1 MAGIDQQIQT
11 KVDAYRN
18 NPGALQQR
26 YQQNQELLDLLA
38 LQKLK
43 SEKDAAA
50 RDIQMQMAQDPQT
63 IKQQREREL
72 VDRTKQ
78 DMVQQTAGI
87 MQQRQAQQQKNM
99 QQVAK
104 QGAASPQAVQGIQ
117 QGLGSL
123 ARQVKPQIAQ
133 MAAGGI
139 VGYAEGGI
147 TQADITAYRT
157 KLRGSNPRAAAAIT
171 DERIREILSPP
182 AYGSGSTKA
191 DITAYRTKL
200 RDAYLSA
207 AFKTDDGIREIL
219 RPAYGSGSIPTDPK
233 SVTPLDVSVGA
244 AGTQITTADPIA
256 TLAQQ
261 EAKQADS
268 TGVLTSGTTTGI
280 VSPEV
285 GPAGTQI
292 IEEAP
297 ANEKVEQG
305 LPTITSPEFDLS
317 GLGTRG
323 KSIIDASGLGGIPS
337 AANAETT
344 ARGSADTYLGR
355 KEKATKYGQLTDR
368 LAAYD
373 KRMSDPRKSRE
384 EQISAFLRNT
394 AGGGSFGQTMAAG
407 SQGMAN
413 ERTRQEAGE
422 EKRLKEII
430 GLETAAITVDTDL
443 GRAGLTAGTAAM
455 DRADANRRQAGSI
468 MAEMTAS
475 EIQLA
480 MTEAEMRLS
489 ADQSNVRNRL
499 DQLQIESTEAI
510 AREESVAQGKLRT
523 AIQTEAS
530 TDRLMDIYQTH
541 VDKMSGFVQGVIE
554 NDDQLTALQ
563 NKAEKTG
570 EQKDIDAYN
579 ARLNN
584 VIIQANTMMNA
595 GRNGGML
602 GFEETLRA
610 RLESM
615 GVSLSGP
622 MDPATKAL
630 VEQYQNR

>member
-72 VDRTKQ
+72 LDRTKQ
-78 DMVQQTAGI
+78 DMAQQTAGI

-147 TQADITAYRT
+147 TQADIDAYRRSGGQSRRSRT
-157 KLRGSNPRAAAAIT
+157 QLT
-171 DERIREILSPP
+171 DEQIRTILER
-182 AYGSGSTKA
+182 
-191 DITAYRTKL
+191 TAGFDTSSMMQTRRGL
-200 RDAYLSA
+200 RRDPSA
-207 AFKTDDGIREIL
+207 Q
-219 RPAYGSGSIPTDPK
+219 P
-233 SVTPLDVSVGA
+233 
-244 AGTQITTADPIA
+244 ITTAAPIA

-261 EAKQADS
+261 EAEQAAN
-268 TGVLTSGTTTGI
+268 TGVPTSGI
-280 VSPEV
+280 INEIIPPEV
-285 GPAGTQI
+285 GAAGTTNKIVPPEVGTAGTQI
-292 IEEAP
+292 IEDAP

-305 LPTITSPEFDLS
+305 LPTITAPEFDLS

-323 KSIIDASGLGGIPS
+323 KSIIDASGLGSIPS

-344 ARGSADTYLGR
+344 ARESADTYLGR
-355 KEKATKYGQLTDR
+355 EEKATKYGQLTDR

-373 KRMSDPRKSRE
+373 KRMSDPRKSRD
-384 EQISAFLRNT
+384 EQISAFLRST

-413 ERTRQEAGE
+413 ERIRQEAGE

-443 GRAGLTAGTAAM
+443 GKAGLTAGTAAA
-455 DRADANRRQAGSI
+455 DRADANRRQVAAT
-468 MAEMTAS
+468 MAQMTAS
-475 EIQLA
+475 DIQLA
-480 MTEAEMRLS
+480 IEQAKMEMSAE
-489 ADQSNVRNRL
+489 QSNLRADL
-499 DQLQIESTEAI
+499 DRMQLKSTED
-510 AREESVAQGKLRT
+510 LRM
-523 AIQTEAS
+523 AIQNQAS
-530 TDRLMDIYQTH
+530 TDRLMGIYQTH
-541 VDKMSGFVQGVIE
+541 VDQMSGFVQKVIE

-570 EQKDIDAYN
+570 EPKDVDAYN
-579 ARLNN
+579 ARLKN

-610 RLESM
+610 RLEGM
-615 GVSLSGP
+615 GVTLSGP
-622 MDPATKAL
+622 TDPATQAL
-630 VEQYQNR
+630 VDQYTK

>member
-78 DMVQQTAGI
+78 DMAQQTAGI

-147 TQADITAYRT
+147 TQADIDAYRRSGGQSRRSRT
-157 KLRGSNPRAAAAIT
+157 QLT
-171 DERIREILSPP
+171 DEQIRTILER
-182 AYGSGSTKA
+182 
-191 DITAYRTKL
+191 TAGPDTSSMMQTRRGL
-200 RDAYLSA
+200 RRDPSA
-207 AFKTDDGIREIL
+207 Q
-219 RPAYGSGSIPTDPK
+219 P
-233 SVTPLDVSVGA
+233 
-244 AGTQITTADPIA
+244 ITTAAPIA

-261 EAKQADS
+261 EVEQANS
-268 TGVLTSGTTTGI
+268 TGVPTSGTTNEI
-280 VSPEV
+280 VPPEV
-285 GPAGTQI
+285 GTAGTQI

-297 ANEKVEQG
+297 TNEKVEQG
-305 LPTITSPEFDLS
+305 LPTITAPEFDLS

-323 KSIIDASGLGGIPS
+323 KSIIDASGLGSIPS

-344 ARGSADTYLGR
+344 ARESADTYLGR
-355 KEKATKYGQLTDR
+355 KEKAAKYGQLTDR

-373 KRMSDPRKSRE
+373 ERMSDPRKSRE

-443 GRAGLTAGTAAM
+443 GKAGLGAGTAAAV
-455 DRADANRRQAGSI
+455 RADANRRQVGDI
-468 MAEMTAS
+468 MAQTIAS
-475 EIQLA
+475 DIQLA
-480 MTEAEMRLS
+480 IAEAEAEIS
-489 ADQSNVRNRL
+489 ANQSNLRAYL
-499 DQLQIESTEAI
+499 DKMQIESQEN
-510 AREESVAQGKLRT
+510 LRR
-523 AIQTEAS
+523 AIQNEAG
-530 TDRLMDIYQTH
+530 TDRLMGIYQTH
-541 VDKMSGFVQGVIE
+541 VNQMSEFVQKVIE

-595 GRNGGML
+595 GHNGGML

-610 RLESM
+610 RLEGM
-615 GVSLSGP
+615 GVTLSGP
-622 MDPATKAL
+622 TRGSGMGNQDIDIKDAATKAA
-630 VEQYQNR
+630 VEKYQ

>member
-78 DMVQQTAGI
+78 DMAQQTAGI

-139 VGYAEGGI
+139 VGYAAGGI
-147 TQADITAYRT
+147 TQADIDAYRRSGGQSRRSRT
-157 KLRGSNPRAAAAIT
+157 QLT
-171 DERIREILSPP
+171 DEQIRTILER
-182 AYGSGSTKA
+182 
-191 DITAYRTKL
+191 TAGPDTSSMMQTRRGL
-200 RDAYLSA
+200 RRDPSA
-207 AFKTDDGIREIL
+207 Q
-219 RPAYGSGSIPTDPK
+219 P
-233 SVTPLDVSVGA
+233 
-244 AGTQITTADPIA
+244 ITTAAPIA

-261 EAKQADS
+261 KAEQEDS
-268 TGVLTSGTTTGI
+268 TGVLTSGTTTEI
-280 VSPEV
+280 VSPKV
-285 GPAGTQI
+285 GAAGTQI
-292 IEEAP
+292 TKADTERNIEEAP

-305 LPTITSPEFDLS
+305 LPTITAPEFDLS

-323 KSIIDASGLGGIPS
+323 KSIIDASGLGSIPS

-344 ARGSADTYLGR
+344 ARESADTYLGR
-355 KEKATKYGQLTDR
+355 EEKATKYGQLTDR

-430 GLETAAITVDTDL
+430 GLETAAITVDTEL
-443 GRAGLTAGTAAM
+443 GKAGLTAGTAAA
-455 DRADANRRQAGSI
+455 DRADANRRQVAAT
-468 MAEMTAS
+468 MAQMTAS
-475 EIQLA
+475 DIQLA
-480 MTEAEMRLS
+480 IAEAEKKLS
-489 ADQSNVRNRL
+489 AEQSNVRNRL
-499 DQLQIESTEAI
+499 DQTQNNARNLLDQMQIESTEN
-510 AREESVAQGKLRT
+510 LRM
-523 AIQTEAS
+523 AIQNEAS

-554 NDDQLTALQ
+554 NDDRLTALQ

-579 ARLNN
+579 ARLKN

-610 RLESM
+610 RLEGM
-615 GVSLSGP
+615 GVALSGP
-622 MDPATKAL
+622 TTRGSGMGSQGIELDPVTDAL
-630 VEQYQNR
+630 VDQYQNR

>member
-72 VDRTKQ
+72 LDRTKQ
-78 DMVQQTAGI
+78 DMAQQTAGI

-147 TQADITAYRT
+147 TQADIDAYRRSGGQSRRSRT
-157 KLRGSNPRAAAAIT
+157 QLT
-171 DERIREILSPP
+171 DEQIRTILER
-182 AYGSGSTKA
+182 
-191 DITAYRTKL
+191 TAGPDTSSMMQTRRGL
-200 RDAYLSA
+200 RRDPSA
-207 AFKTDDGIREIL
+207 Q
-219 RPAYGSGSIPTDPK
+219 P
-233 SVTPLDVSVGA
+233 
-244 AGTQITTADPIA
+244 ITTAAPIA

-261 EAKQADS
+261 EAEQADN
-268 TGVLTSGTTTGI
+268 TGVLTSGTTTEI
-280 VSPEV
+280 VSPKV
-285 GPAGTQI
+285 GAAGTQI
-292 IEEAP
+292 TKADTERNIEEAP

-305 LPTITSPEFDLS
+305 LPTITAPEFDLS

-323 KSIIDASGLGGIPS
+323 KSIIDASGLGSIPS

-344 ARGSADTYLGR
+344 ARESADAYLGR

-373 KRMSDPRKSRE
+373 ERMSDPRKSRE

-407 SQGMAN
+407 SRGMAT
-413 ERTRQEAGE
+413 ERASQEARE

-430 GLETAAITVDTDL
+430 GLEIAAITVDTDL
-443 GRAGLTAGTAAM
+443 GKAGLEAGTAAAG
-455 DRADANRRQAGSI
+455 RADANRRQVAAT
-468 MAEMTAS
+468 MAQMNAS
-475 EIQLA
+475 DIELA
-480 MTEAEMRLS
+480 MKEAEMEMS
-489 ADQSNVRNRL
+489 ADQSNLRADL
-499 DQLQIESTEAI
+499 DRRQLESTEN
-510 AREESVAQGKLRT
+510 LRK

-530 TDRLMDIYQTH
+530 TDRLMDIYQKH
-541 VDKMSGFVQGVIE
+541 VDQMSGFVQKVIE

-610 RLESM
+610 RLEGM
-615 GVSLSGP
+615 GVALSGP
-622 MDPATKAL
+622 TTRGSGMGSQGIKLDPDTDAL
-630 VEQYQNR
+630 VDQYQNR

>member
-78 DMVQQTAGI
+78 DMAQQTAGI

-147 TQADITAYRT
+147 TQADIDAYRRSGGQSRRSRT
-157 KLRGSNPRAAAAIT
+157 QLT
-171 DERIREILSPP
+171 DEQIRTILER
-182 AYGSGSTKA
+182 
-191 DITAYRTKL
+191 TAGPDTSSMMQTRRGL
-200 RDAYLSA
+200 RRDPSA
-207 AFKTDDGIREIL
+207 Q
-219 RPAYGSGSIPTDPK
+219 P
-233 SVTPLDVSVGA
+233 
-244 AGTQITTADPIA
+244 ITTAAPIA

-261 EAKQADS
+261 EAEQADS
-268 TGVLTSGTTTGI
+268 TGVLTSGTTNEI
-280 VSPEV
+280 VPPEV
-285 GPAGTQI
+285 GTAGTQI

-297 ANEKVEQG
+297 TNEKVEQG
-305 LPTITSPEFDLS
+305 LPTITAPEFDLS

-323 KSIIDASGLGGIPS
+323 KSIIDASGLGSIPS

-344 ARGSADTYLGR
+344 ARESADAYLGR

-443 GRAGLTAGTAAM
+443 GKAGLTAGTAAAG
-455 DRADANRRQAGSI
+455 RADANRRQVGDI
-468 MAEMTAS
+468 MAQTIAS
-475 EIQLA
+475 DIQLA
-480 MTEAEMRLS
+480 IAEAEAETS
-489 ADQSNVRNRL
+489 ANQSNLRAYL
-499 DQLQIESTEAI
+499 DQMQIESQEN
-510 AREESVAQGKLRT
+510 LRR

-530 TDRLMDIYQTH
+530 TDRLMGIYQTH
-541 VDKMSGFVQGVIE
+541 VDQMSGFVQKVIE

-570 EQKDIDAYN
+570 EPKDVDAYN

-584 VIIQANTMMNA
+584 VLIQANTMMNA

-610 RLESM
+610 RLEGM
-615 GVSLSGP
+615 GVTLSGP
-622 MDPATKAL
+622 TTRGSGMGDQDIDIKDAATKAV
-630 VEQYQNR
+630 VEKYQ

>member
-78 DMVQQTAGI
+78 DMAQQTAGI

-147 TQADITAYRT
+147 TQADIDAYRRSGGQSRRSRT
-157 KLRGSNPRAAAAIT
+157 QLT
-171 DERIREILSPP
+171 DEQIRTILER
-182 AYGSGSTKA
+182 
-191 DITAYRTKL
+191 TAGPDTSSMMQTRRGL
-200 RDAYLSA
+200 RRDPSA
-207 AFKTDDGIREIL
+207 Q
-219 RPAYGSGSIPTDPK
+219 P
-233 SVTPLDVSVGA
+233 
-244 AGTQITTADPIA
+244 ITTAAPIA

-261 EAKQADS
+261 EVEQANS
-268 TGVLTSGTTTGI
+268 TGVPTSGTTNEI
-280 VSPEV
+280 VPPEV
-285 GPAGTQI
+285 GTAGTQI

-297 ANEKVEQG
+297 TNEKVEQG
-305 LPTITSPEFDLS
+305 LPTITAPEFDLS

-323 KSIIDASGLGGIPS
+323 KSIIDASGLGSIPS

-344 ARGSADTYLGR
+344 ARESADTYLGR
-355 KEKATKYGQLTDR
+355 KEKAAKYGQLTDR

-407 SQGMAN
+407 SRGMAT
-413 ERTRQEAGE
+413 ERASQEAGE
-422 EKRLKEII
+422 EKRLKDII

-443 GRAGLTAGTAAM
+443 GKAGLGAGTAAAV
-455 DRADANRRQAGSI
+455 RADANRRQVGDI
-468 MAEMTAS
+468 MAQTIAS
-475 EIQLA
+475 DIQLA
-480 MTEAEMRLS
+480 IAEAEAEIS
-489 ADQSNVRNRL
+489 ANQSNLRAYL
-499 DQLQIESTEAI
+499 DRMQIESQEN
-510 AREESVAQGKLRT
+510 LRM
-523 AIQTEAS
+523 AIQNEAG
-530 TDRLMDIYQTH
+530 TDRLMGIYQTH
-541 VDKMSGFVQGVIE
+541 VDNMAGFVQKVIE

-570 EQKDIDAYN
+570 EPKDVDAYN

-595 GRNGGML
+595 GHNGGML

-610 RLESM
+610 RLEGM
-615 GVSLSGP
+615 GVTLSGP
-622 MDPATKAL
+622 TRGSGMGNQDIDIKDAATKAA
-630 VEQYQNR
+630 VEKYQ

>member
-78 DMVQQTAGI
+78 DMAQQTAGI

-139 VGYAEGGI
+139 VGYAEGKLV
-147 TQADITAYRT
+147 TAEDITAYRT
-157 KLRGSNPRAAAAIT
+157 KLRGSNPRAAAIMS
-171 DERIREILSPP
+171 DDRIREILS
-182 AYGSGSTKA
+182 
-191 DITAYRTKL
+191 
-200 RDAYLSA
+200 
-207 AFKTDDGIREIL
+207 
-219 RPAYGSGSIPTDPK
+219 RPATESDIPEGFRQTRRGLRRDP
-233 SVTPLDVSVGA
+233 SAQPV
-244 AGTQITTADPIA
+244 TTADPIT

-261 EAKQADS
+261 EAEQADS
-268 TGVLTSGTTTGI
+268 TGVLTSDTTTEI

-285 GPAGTQI
+285 GAAGTQI
-292 IEEAP
+292 TEAATELNIEAAP

-344 ARGSADTYLGR
+344 ARESADTYLGR
-355 KEKATKYGQLTDR
+355 EEKATKYGQLTDR

-422 EKRLKEII
+422 E
-430 GLETAAITVDTDL
+430 
-443 GRAGLTAGTAAM
+443 

-468 MAEMTAS
+468 MAQMTAS
-475 EIQLA
+475 DIQLA
-480 MTEAEMRLS
+480 MKEAEMKLS
-489 ADQSNVRNRL
+489 AEQSNLKAGL
-499 DQLQIESTEAI
+499 DQIQIQSTED
-510 AREESVAQGKLRT
+510 LRM
-523 AIQTEAS
+523 AIQNQAS
-530 TDRLMDIYQTH
+530 TDRLMGIYQTH

-570 EQKDIDAYN
+570 EQKDVDAYN

-602 GFEETLRA
+602 GFEETLRTQ
-610 RLESM
+610 LEGM
-615 GVSLSGP
+615 GVALSGP
-622 MDPATKAL
+622 TTRGSGMGDQGIGLDSDTQAL
-630 VEQYQNR
+630 VDQYTK

>member
-78 DMVQQTAGI
+78 DMAQQTAGI

-147 TQADITAYRT
+147 TQADIDAYRRSGGQSRRSRT
-157 KLRGSNPRAAAAIT
+157 QLT
-171 DERIREILSPP
+171 DEQIRTILER
-182 AYGSGSTKA
+182 
-191 DITAYRTKL
+191 TAGPDTSSMMQTRRGL
-200 RDAYLSA
+200 RRDPSA
-207 AFKTDDGIREIL
+207 Q
-219 RPAYGSGSIPTDPK
+219 P
-233 SVTPLDVSVGA
+233 
-244 AGTQITTADPIA
+244 ITTADPIA

-261 EAKQADS
+261 EAEQADS
-268 TGVLTSGTTTGI
+268 TGVLTSGTTTEI
-280 VSPEV
+280 VPPEV
-285 GPAGTQI
+285 GTAGTQI

-305 LPTITSPEFDLS
+305 LPTITAPEFDLS

-323 KSIIDASGLGGIPS
+323 KSIIDASGLGSIPS

-344 ARGSADTYLGR
+344 ARESADAYLGR

-443 GRAGLTAGTAAM
+443 GKAGLTAGTAAAG
-455 DRADANRRQAGSI
+455 RADANRRQVGAI
-468 MAEMTAS
+468 MAQMTAS
-475 EIQLA
+475 DIQLA
-480 MTEAEMRLS
+480 MSRS
-489 ADQSNVRNRL
+489 RN
-499 DQLQIESTEAI
+499 
-510 AREESVAQGKLRT
+510 
-523 AIQTEAS
+523 
-530 TDRLMDIYQTH
+530 
-541 VDKMSGFVQGVIE
+541 
-554 NDDQLTALQ
+554 
-563 NKAEKTG
+563 
-570 EQKDIDAYN
+570 
-579 ARLNN
+579 
-584 VIIQANTMMNA
+584 
-595 GRNGGML
+595 
-602 GFEETLRA
+602 ETVCRA
-610 RLESM
+610 
-615 GVSLSGP
+615 
-622 MDPATKAL
+622 K
-630 VEQYQNR
+630 

>member
-72 VDRTKQ
+72 LDRTKQ
-78 DMVQQTAGI
+78 DMAQQTAGI

-147 TQADITAYRT
+147 TQADIDAYRRSGGQSRRSRT
-157 KLRGSNPRAAAAIT
+157 QLT
-171 DERIREILSPP
+171 DEQIRTILER
-182 AYGSGSTKA
+182 
-191 DITAYRTKL
+191 TAGPDTSSMMQTRRGL
-200 RDAYLSA
+200 RRDPSA
-207 AFKTDDGIREIL
+207 Q
-219 RPAYGSGSIPTDPK
+219 P
-233 SVTPLDVSVGA
+233 
-244 AGTQITTADPIA
+244 ITTADPIA

-261 EAKQADS
+261 EAEQADS
-268 TGVLTSGTTTGI
+268 TGVPTGKRIVGKTANGKYHLTNYGSGSIPTDPESDTTTGI

-292 IEEAP
+292 TEAATELNIEAAP
-297 ANEKVEQG
+297 ANKKVEQG
-305 LPTITSPEFDLS
+305 LPTITAPEFDLS

-323 KSIIDASGLGGIPS
+323 KSIIDASGLGSIPS

-344 ARGSADTYLGR
+344 ARESADTYLGR
-355 KEKATKYGQLTDR
+355 KEKANEYGQLIDR

-407 SQGMAN
+407 SRGMAT
-413 ERTRQEAGE
+413 ERASQEARE

-443 GRAGLTAGTAAM
+443 GKAGLGAGTAAA

-468 MAEMTAS
+468 MAQMTAS

-480 MTEAEMRLS
+480 MKEAEMKLS
-489 ADQSNVRNRL
+489 AEQSNLKASL
-499 DQLQIESTEAI
+499 DQMQIQSTED
-510 AREESVAQGKLRT
+510 LRM
-523 AIQTEAS
+523 AIQNQAS
-530 TDRLMDIYQTH
+530 IDRLMGIYQTH

-584 VIIQANTMMNA
+584 VVIQANTMMNA

-610 RLESM
+610 RLEGM
-615 GVSLSGP
+615 GETLSGP
-622 MDPATKAL
+622 TTRGSGMGDQGIGLDPATQAL
-630 VEQYQNR
+630 VDQYTK

>member
-78 DMVQQTAGI
+78 DMAQQTAGI

-147 TQADITAYRT
+147 TQADIDAYRRSGGQSRRSRT
-157 KLRGSNPRAAAAIT
+157 QLT
-171 DERIREILSPP
+171 DEQIRTILER
-182 AYGSGSTKA
+182 
-191 DITAYRTKL
+191 TAGPDTSSMMQTRRGL
-200 RDAYLSA
+200 RRDPSA
-207 AFKTDDGIREIL
+207 Q
-219 RPAYGSGSIPTDPK
+219 P
-233 SVTPLDVSVGA
+233 
-244 AGTQITTADPIA
+244 ITTADPIA

-261 EAKQADS
+261 EAEQADS
-268 TGVLTSGTTTGI
+268 TGVLTSGTTNEI
-280 VSPEV
+280 VPPEV
-285 GPAGTQI
+285 GTAGTQI

-297 ANEKVEQG
+297 TNEKVEQG
-305 LPTITSPEFDLS
+305 LPTITAPEFDLS

-323 KSIIDASGLGGIPS
+323 KSIIDASGLGSIPS

-344 ARGSADTYLGR
+344 ARESADAYLGR

-373 KRMSDPRKSRE
+373 ERMSDPRKSRE

-443 GRAGLTAGTAAM
+443 GKAGLTAGTAAAG
-455 DRADANRRQAGSI
+455 RADANRRQVGDI
-468 MAEMTAS
+468 MAQTIAS
-475 EIQLA
+475 DIQLA
-480 MTEAEMRLS
+480 IAEAEKKLS
-489 ADQSNVRNRL
+489 AEQSNLRADL
-499 DQLQIESTEAI
+499 DRMQIESQEN
-510 AREESVAQGKLRT
+510 LRR
-523 AIQTEAS
+523 AIQTEAGI
-530 TDRLMDIYQTH
+530 DRLMGIYQTH
-541 VDKMSGFVQGVIE
+541 VDQMSGFVQKVIE

-570 EQKDIDAYN
+570 EPKDVDAYN

-584 VIIQANTMMNA
+584 VLIQANTMMNA

-610 RLESM
+610 RLEGM
-615 GVSLSGP
+615 GVALSGP
-622 MDPATKAL
+622 TTRGSGMGDQDIDIKDAATKAV
-630 VEQYQNR
+630 VEKYQ

>member
-78 DMVQQTAGI
+78 DMAQQTAGI

-147 TQADITAYRT
+147 TQADIDAYRRSGGQSRRSRT
-157 KLRGSNPRAAAAIT
+157 QLT
-171 DERIREILSPP
+171 DEQIRTILER
-182 AYGSGSTKA
+182 
-191 DITAYRTKL
+191 TAGPDTSSMMQTRRGL
-200 RDAYLSA
+200 RRDPSA
-207 AFKTDDGIREIL
+207 Q
-219 RPAYGSGSIPTDPK
+219 P
-233 SVTPLDVSVGA
+233 
-244 AGTQITTADPIA
+244 ITTADPIA
-256 TLAQQ
+256 TLAEQ
-261 EAKQADS
+261 EVEQANS
-268 TGVLTSGTTTGI
+268 TGVPTSGTTNEI
-280 VSPEV
+280 VPPEV
-285 GPAGTQI
+285 GTAGTQI

-297 ANEKVEQG
+297 TNEKVEQG
-305 LPTITSPEFDLS
+305 LPTITAPEFDLS

-323 KSIIDASGLGGIPS
+323 KSIIDASGLGSIPS

-344 ARGSADTYLGR
+344 ARESADAYLGR

-373 KRMSDPRKSRE
+373 ERMSDPRKSRE

-422 EKRLKEII
+422 EKRLKDII

-443 GRAGLTAGTAAM
+443 GKAGLGAGTAAAV
-455 DRADANRRQAGSI
+455 RADANRRQVGDI
-468 MAEMTAS
+468 MAQTIAS
-475 EIQLA
+475 DIQLA
-480 MTEAEMRLS
+480 IAEAEAEIS
-489 ADQSNVRNRL
+489 ANQSNLRAYL
-499 DQLQIESTEAI
+499 DRMQIESQEN
-510 AREESVAQGKLRT
+510 LRR

-530 TDRLMDIYQTH
+530 TDRLMEIYKTH
-541 VDKMSGFVQGVIE
+541 VDNMSGFVQKVIE

-570 EQKDIDAYN
+570 EPKDVDAYN

-595 GRNGGML
+595 GHNGGML

-610 RLESM
+610 RLEGM
-615 GVSLSGP
+615 GVTLSGP
-622 MDPATKAL
+622 TRGSGMGNQDIDIKDAATKAA
-630 VEQYQNR
+630 VEKYQ

>member
-78 DMVQQTAGI
+78 DMAQQTAGI

-147 TQADITAYRT
+147 TQADIDAYRRSGGQSRRSRT
-157 KLRGSNPRAAAAIT
+157 QLT
-171 DERIREILSPP
+171 DEQIRTILER
-182 AYGSGSTKA
+182 
-191 DITAYRTKL
+191 TAGPDTSSMMQTRRGL
-200 RDAYLSA
+200 RRDPSA
-207 AFKTDDGIREIL
+207 Q
-219 RPAYGSGSIPTDPK
+219 P
-233 SVTPLDVSVGA
+233 
-244 AGTQITTADPIA
+244 ITTAAPIA

-261 EAKQADS
+261 EAEQADS
-268 TGVLTSGTTTGI
+268 TGVLTSGTTTEI

-285 GPAGTQI
+285 GTAGTQI

-305 LPTITSPEFDLS
+305 LPTITAPEFDLS

-323 KSIIDASGLGGIPS
+323 KSIIDASGLGSIPS

-344 ARGSADTYLGR
+344 ARESADAYLGR

-443 GRAGLTAGTAAM
+443 GKAGLSAGTAAAG
-455 DRADANRRQAGSI
+455 RADANRRQVGAI
-468 MAEMTAS
+468 MAQMTAS
-475 EIQLA
+475 DIQLA
-480 MTEAEMRLS
+480 IAEAEKKLS
-489 ADQSNVRNRL
+489 AEQSNLRADL
-499 DQLQIESTEAI
+499 DQMQIESQEN
-510 AREESVAQGKLRT
+510 LRR
-523 AIQTEAS
+523 AIQTEAG
-530 TDRLMDIYQTH
+530 TDRLMGIYQTH
-541 VDKMSGFVQGVIE
+541 VDQMSGFVQGVIE

-570 EQKDIDAYN
+570 EPKDVDAYN

-584 VIIQANTMMNA
+584 VLIQANTMMNA

-610 RLESM
+610 RLEGM
-615 GVSLSGP
+615 GVTLSGP
-622 MDPATKAL
+622 TTRGSGMGD
-630 VEQYQNR
+630 QGH

>member
-78 DMVQQTAGI
+78 DMAQQTAGI

-147 TQADITAYRT
+147 TQADIDAYRRSGGQSRRSRT
-157 KLRGSNPRAAAAIT
+157 QLT
-171 DERIREILSPP
+171 DEQIRTILER
-182 AYGSGSTKA
+182 
-191 DITAYRTKL
+191 TAGPDTSSMMQTRRGL
-200 RDAYLSA
+200 RRDPSA
-207 AFKTDDGIREIL
+207 Q
-219 RPAYGSGSIPTDPK
+219 P
-233 SVTPLDVSVGA
+233 
-244 AGTQITTADPIA
+244 ITTADPIA

-261 EAKQADS
+261 EAEQADS
-268 TGVLTSGTTTGI
+268 TGVPTSGTTNEI
-280 VSPEV
+280 VPPEV
-285 GPAGTQI
+285 GTAGTQI

-297 ANEKVEQG
+297 TNEKVEQG
-305 LPTITSPEFDLS
+305 LPTITAPEFDLS

-323 KSIIDASGLGGIPS
+323 KSIIDASGLGSIPS

-344 ARGSADTYLGR
+344 ARESADAYLGR

-443 GRAGLTAGTAAM
+443 GKAGLTAGTAAAG
-455 DRADANRRQAGSI
+455 RADANRRQVGDI
-468 MAEMTAS
+468 MAQTIAS
-475 EIQLA
+475 DIQLA
-480 MTEAEMRLS
+480 IAEAEKKLS
-489 ADQSNVRNRL
+489 AEQSNLRADL
-499 DQLQIESTEAI
+499 DRMQIESQEN
-510 AREESVAQGKLRT
+510 LRR
-523 AIQTEAS
+523 AIQTEAG
-530 TDRLMDIYQTH
+530 TDRLMGIYQTH
-541 VDKMSGFVQGVIE
+541 VDQMSGFVQKVIE

-570 EQKDIDAYN
+570 EPKDVDAYN

-584 VIIQANTMMNA
+584 VLIQANTMMNA

-610 RLESM
+610 RLEGM
-615 GVSLSGP
+615 GVTLSGP
-622 MDPATKAL
+622 TTRGSGMGDQDIDIKDAATKAV
-630 VEQYQNR
+630 VEKYQ

>member
-78 DMVQQTAGI
+78 DMAQQTAGI

-147 TQADITAYRT
+147 TQADIDAYRRSGGQSRRSRT
-157 KLRGSNPRAAAAIT
+157 QLT
-171 DERIREILSPP
+171 DEQIRTILER
-182 AYGSGSTKA
+182 
-191 DITAYRTKL
+191 TAGPDTSSMMQTRRGL
-200 RDAYLSA
+200 RRDPSA
-207 AFKTDDGIREIL
+207 Q
-219 RPAYGSGSIPTDPK
+219 P
-233 SVTPLDVSVGA
+233 
-244 AGTQITTADPIA
+244 ITTAAPIA

-261 EAKQADS
+261 EAEQADS
-268 TGVLTSGTTTGI
+268 TGVLTSGTTNEI
-280 VSPEV
+280 VPPEV
-285 GPAGTQI
+285 GTAGTQI

-297 ANEKVEQG
+297 TNEKVEQG
-305 LPTITSPEFDLS
+305 LPTITAPEFDLS

-323 KSIIDASGLGGIPS
+323 KSIIDASGLGSIPS

-344 ARGSADTYLGR
+344 ARESADAYLGR

-443 GRAGLTAGTAAM
+443 GKAGLEAGTAAAG
-455 DRADANRRQAGSI
+455 RADANRRQVGDI
-468 MAEMTAS
+468 MAQTIAS
-475 EIQLA
+475 DIQLA
-480 MTEAEMRLS
+480 IAEAEKKLS
-489 ADQSNVRNRL
+489 ADQSNLRAYL
-499 DQLQIESTEAI
+499 DQMQIESQEN
-510 AREESVAQGKLRT
+510 LRM
-523 AIQTEAS
+523 AIQNEAG
-530 TDRLMDIYQTH
+530 TDRLMGIYQTH
-541 VDKMSGFVQGVIE
+541 VDKMSGFVQRVIE

-570 EQKDIDAYN
+570 EPKDVDAYN

-610 RLESM
+610 RLEGM
-615 GVSLSGP
+615 GVALSGP
-622 MDPATKAL
+622 TTRGSGMGDQDIDIKDAATKAV
-630 VEQYQNR
+630 VEKYQ

>member
-78 DMVQQTAGI
+78 DMAQQTAGI

-139 VGYAEGGI
+139 VGYAEGKLV
-147 TQADITAYRT
+147 TAEDITAYRT
-157 KLRGSNPRAAAAIT
+157 KLRGSNPRAAVIMS
-171 DERIREILSPP
+171 DDRIREILSRQT
-182 AYGSGSTKA
+182 G
-191 DITAYRTKL
+191 R
-200 RDAYLSA
+200 RDKDWVDAWMDS
-207 AFKTDDGIREIL
+207 
-219 RPAYGSGSIPTDPK
+219 
-233 SVTPLDVSVGA
+233 
-244 AGTQITTADPIA
+244 DPIA

-261 EAKQADS
+261 EAEQADS
-268 TGVLTSGTTTGI
+268 TGVLTSDTTTEI

-285 GPAGTQI
+285 GAAGTQI
-292 IEEAP
+292 IEAAP
-297 ANEKVEQG
+297 TNEKVEQG

-344 ARGSADTYLGR
+344 ARESADTYLGR
-355 KEKATKYGQLTDR
+355 EEKATKYGQLTDR

-443 GRAGLTAGTAAM
+443 GKAGLSAGTAAA

-468 MAEMTAS
+468 MAQMTAS

-480 MTEAEMRLS
+480 MKEAEMKLS
-489 ADQSNVRNRL
+489 AEQSNLKAGL
-499 DQLQIESTEAI
+499 DRMQIQSTEA
-510 AREESVAQGKLRT
+510 LRM
-523 AIQTEAS
+523 AIQNQAS
-530 TDRLMDIYQTH
+530 TDRLMGIYQTH

-570 EQKDIDAYN
+570 EQKDVDAYN

-584 VIIQANTMMNA
+584 VVIQANTMMNA

-602 GFEETLRA
+602 GFEETLRTQ
-610 RLESM
+610 LEGM
-615 GVSLSGP
+615 GVTLSGP
-622 MDPATKAL
+622 TRGSGMGNQEIELTPATKAI
-630 VEQYQNR
+630 VDQYQNR

>member
-78 DMVQQTAGI
+78 DMAQQTAGI

-147 TQADITAYRT
+147 TQADIDAYRRSGGQSRRSRT
-157 KLRGSNPRAAAAIT
+157 QLT
-171 DERIREILSPP
+171 DEQIRTILER
-182 AYGSGSTKA
+182 
-191 DITAYRTKL
+191 TAGPDTSSMMQTRRGL
-200 RDAYLSA
+200 RRDPSA
-207 AFKTDDGIREIL
+207 Q
-219 RPAYGSGSIPTDPK
+219 P
-233 SVTPLDVSVGA
+233 
-244 AGTQITTADPIA
+244 ITTADPIA
-256 TLAQQ
+256 TLAEQ
-261 EAKQADS
+261 EVEQANS
-268 TGVLTSGTTTGI
+268 TGVPTSGTTNEI
-280 VSPEV
+280 VPPEV
-285 GPAGTQI
+285 GTAGTQI

-297 ANEKVEQG
+297 TNEKVEQG
-305 LPTITSPEFDLS
+305 LPTITAPEFDLS

-323 KSIIDASGLGGIPS
+323 KSIIDASGLGSIPS

-344 ARGSADTYLGR
+344 ARESADAYLGR

-422 EKRLKEII
+422 EKRLKDII

-443 GRAGLTAGTAAM
+443 GKAGLGAGTAAAV
-455 DRADANRRQAGSI
+455 RADANRRQVGDI
-468 MAEMTAS
+468 MAQTIAS
-475 EIQLA
+475 DIQLA
-480 MTEAEMRLS
+480 IAEAEAEIS
-489 ADQSNVRNRL
+489 ANQSNLRAYL
-499 DQLQIESTEAI
+499 DKMQIESQEN
-510 AREESVAQGKLRT
+510 LRR

-530 TDRLMDIYQTH
+530 TDRLMGIYQTH
-541 VDKMSGFVQGVIE
+541 VDNMSGFVQKVIE

-570 EQKDIDAYN
+570 EPKDVDAYN

-584 VIIQANTMMNA
+584 VLIQANTMMNA

-610 RLESM
+610 RLEGM
-615 GVSLSGP
+615 GVSLS
-622 MDPATKAL
+622 DPTTRGSGMGNQDIDIKDAATKAV
-630 VEQYQNR
+630 VEKYQ

>member
-78 DMVQQTAGI
+78 DMAQQTAGI

-147 TQADITAYRT
+147 TQADIDAYRRSGGQSRRSRT
-157 KLRGSNPRAAAAIT
+157 QLT
-171 DERIREILSPP
+171 DEQIRTILER
-182 AYGSGSTKA
+182 
-191 DITAYRTKL
+191 TAGPDTSSMMQTRRGL
-200 RDAYLSA
+200 RRDPSA
-207 AFKTDDGIREIL
+207 Q
-219 RPAYGSGSIPTDPK
+219 P
-233 SVTPLDVSVGA
+233 
-244 AGTQITTADPIA
+244 ITTAAPIA

-261 EAKQADS
+261 EAEQADS
-268 TGVLTSGTTTGI
+268 TGVLTSGTTNEI
-280 VSPEV
+280 VPPKV
-285 GPAGTQI
+285 GTAGTQI

-297 ANEKVEQG
+297 TNEKVEQG
-305 LPTITSPEFDLS
+305 LPTITAPEFDLSVGQGLPTITAPEFDLS

-323 KSIIDASGLGGIPS
+323 KSIIDASGLGSIPS

-344 ARGSADTYLGR
+344 ARESADAYLGR

-373 KRMSDPRKSRE
+373 ERMSDPRKSRE

-407 SQGMAN
+407 SRGMAT
-413 ERTRQEAGE
+413 ERASQEARE

-430 GLETAAITVDTDL
+430 GLEIAAITVDTDL
-443 GRAGLTAGTAAM
+443 GKAGLEAGTAAAG
-455 DRADANRRQAGSI
+455 RADANRRQVGDI
-468 MAEMTAS
+468 MAQMTAS
-475 EIQLA
+475 DIQLA
-480 MTEAEMRLS
+480 IAEAEKKLS

-499 DQLQIESTEAI
+499 DQMQSNARNLLDQMQIESQEN
-510 AREESVAQGKLRT
+510 LRM
-523 AIQTEAS
+523 AIQNEAG
-530 TDRLMDIYQTH
+530 TDRLMGIYQTH
-541 VDKMSGFVQGVIE
+541 VDKMSGFVQRVIE

-570 EQKDIDAYN
+570 EPKDVDAYN

-584 VIIQANTMMNA
+584 VLIQANTMMNA

-602 GFEETLRA
+602 GFEELLRA
-610 RLESM
+610 RLEGM
-615 GVSLSGP
+615 GVTLSGP
-622 MDPATKAL
+622 TTRGSGMGNQDIDIKDAATKAV
-630 VEQYQNR
+630 VEKYQ

>member
-72 VDRTKQ
+72 LDRTKQ
-78 DMVQQTAGI
+78 DMAQQTAGI

-147 TQADITAYRT
+147 TQADIDAYRRSGGQSRRSRT
-157 KLRGSNPRAAAAIT
+157 QLT
-171 DERIREILSPP
+171 DEQIRTILERTAGPDTSSMMQTRRGLRRDPSAQPITTAAPIATLAQQEAEQADSTGVLTGERIV
-182 AYGSGSTKA
+182 GK
-191 DITAYRTKL
+191 TANGKYHLTN
-200 RDAYLSA
+200 
-207 AFKTDDGIREIL
+207 
-219 RPAYGSGSIPTDPK
+219 YGSGSIPTDPE
-233 SVTPLDVSVGA
+233 SDTTTEIVSPEVGA
-244 AGTQITTADPIA
+244 AGTQITKAA
-256 TLAQQ
+256 T
-261 EAKQADS
+261 ERN
-268 TGVLTSGTTTGI
+268 
-280 VSPEV
+280 
-285 GPAGTQI
+285 

-305 LPTITSPEFDLS
+305 LPTITAPEFDLS

-323 KSIIDASGLGGIPS
+323 KSIIDASGLGSIPS

-344 ARGSADTYLGR
+344 ARESADAYLGR

-407 SQGMAN
+407 SRGMAT
-413 ERTRQEAGE
+413 ERASQEARE
-422 EKRLKEII
+422 ENRLKDII
-430 GLETAAITVDTDL
+430 GLEIAAITVDTDL
-443 GRAGLTAGTAAM
+443 GKAGVEAGTAAAG
-455 DRADANRRQAGSI
+455 RADANRRQVAATMAQMNASDI
-468 MAEMTAS
+468 ELAMKKAEM
-475 EIQLA
+475 
-480 MTEAEMRLS
+480 EMS
-489 ADQSNVRNRL
+489 ADQSNLRADL
-499 DQLQIESTEAI
+499 DRRQLESTEN
-510 AREESVAQGKLRT
+510 LRM
-523 AIQTEAS
+523 AIQNQAS
-530 TDRLMDIYQTH
+530 TVNLMDIYQKH
-541 VDKMSGFVQGVIE
+541 VDQMSGFVQKVIE

-570 EQKDIDAYN
+570 DQKDIDAYN

-610 RLESM
+610 RLEGM
-615 GVSLSGP
+615 DVSLSGP
-622 MDPATKAL
+622 TRGSGKLGEKEYPLDPPVDAL
-630 VEQYQNR
+630 VEHYQGR

>member
-78 DMVQQTAGI
+78 DMAQQTAGI

-147 TQADITAYRT
+147 TQADIDAYRRSGGQSRRSRT
-157 KLRGSNPRAAAAIT
+157 QLT
-171 DERIREILSPP
+171 DEQIRTILER
-182 AYGSGSTKA
+182 
-191 DITAYRTKL
+191 TAGPDTSSMMQTRRGL
-200 RDAYLSA
+200 RRDPSA
-207 AFKTDDGIREIL
+207 Q
-219 RPAYGSGSIPTDPK
+219 P
-233 SVTPLDVSVGA
+233 
-244 AGTQITTADPIA
+244 ITTADPIA
-256 TLAQQ
+256 TLAEQ
-261 EAKQADS
+261 EAKQVDS
-268 TGVLTSGTTTGI
+268 TGVLTSGTTNEI
-280 VSPEV
+280 VPPEV
-285 GPAGTQI
+285 GAAGTQI

-297 ANEKVEQG
+297 TNEKVEQG
-305 LPTITSPEFDLS
+305 LPTITAPEFDLS

-323 KSIIDASGLGGIPS
+323 KSIIDASGLGSIPS

-344 ARGSADTYLGR
+344 ARESADAYLGR

-422 EKRLKEII
+422 EKRLKDII

-443 GRAGLTAGTAAM
+443 GKAGLGAGTAAAV
-455 DRADANRRQAGSI
+455 RADANRRQVGDI
-468 MAEMTAS
+468 MAQTIAS
-475 EIQLA
+475 DIQLA
-480 MTEAEMRLS
+480 IAEAEAEIS
-489 ADQSNVRNRL
+489 ANQSNLRAYL
-499 DQLQIESTEAI
+499 DKMQIESQEN
-510 AREESVAQGKLRT
+510 LRR

-530 TDRLMDIYQTH
+530 TDRLMEIYKTH
-541 VDKMSGFVQGVIE
+541 VDNMSGFVQKVIE
-554 NDDQLTALQ
+554 NDDRLTALQ

-610 RLESM
+610 RLEGM
-615 GVSLSGP
+615 GVALSGP
-622 MDPATKAL
+622 TTRGSGMGSQGVKLDPVTDAL
-630 VEQYQNR
+630 VDQYQNR

>member
-78 DMVQQTAGI
+78 DMAQQTAGI

-147 TQADITAYRT
+147 TQADIDAYRRSGGQSRRSRT
-157 KLRGSNPRAAAAIT
+157 QLT
-171 DERIREILSPP
+171 DEQIRTILER
-182 AYGSGSTKA
+182 
-191 DITAYRTKL
+191 TAGPDTSSMMQTRRGL
-200 RDAYLSA
+200 RRDPSA
-207 AFKTDDGIREIL
+207 Q
-219 RPAYGSGSIPTDPK
+219 P
-233 SVTPLDVSVGA
+233 
-244 AGTQITTADPIA
+244 ITTAAPIA

-261 EAKQADS
+261 EAEQADS
-268 TGVLTSGTTTGI
+268 TGVLTSGTTNEI
-280 VSPEV
+280 VPPEV
-285 GPAGTQI
+285 GTAGTQI

-297 ANEKVEQG
+297 TNEKVEQG
-305 LPTITSPEFDLS
+305 LPTITAPEFDLS

-323 KSIIDASGLGGIPS
+323 KSIIDASGLGSIPS

-344 ARGSADTYLGR
+344 ARESADAYLGR

-443 GRAGLTAGTAAM
+443 GKAGLTAGTAAAG
-455 DRADANRRQAGSI
+455 RADANRRQVGDI
-468 MAEMTAS
+468 MAQTIAS
-475 EIQLA
+475 DIQLA
-480 MTEAEMRLS
+480 IAEAEAETS
-489 ADQSNVRNRL
+489 ANQSNLRAYL
-499 DQLQIESTEAI
+499 DQMQIESQEN
-510 AREESVAQGKLRT
+510 LRM
-523 AIQTEAS
+523 AIQNEAGI
-530 TDRLMDIYQTH
+530 DRLMDIYRIH

-570 EQKDIDAYN
+570 EPKDVDAYN

-610 RLESM
+610 RLEGM
-615 GVSLSGP
+615 GVALSGP
-622 MDPATKAL
+622 TTRGSGMGDQDIDIKDADTDAVVK
-630 VEQYQNR
+630 QYQNR

>member
-78 DMVQQTAGI
+78 DMAQQTAGI

-147 TQADITAYRT
+147 TQADIDAYRRSGGQSRRSRT
-157 KLRGSNPRAAAAIT
+157 QLT
-171 DERIREILSPP
+171 DEQIRTILER
-182 AYGSGSTKA
+182 
-191 DITAYRTKL
+191 TAGPDTSSMMQTRRGL
-200 RDAYLSA
+200 RRDPSA
-207 AFKTDDGIREIL
+207 Q
-219 RPAYGSGSIPTDPK
+219 P
-233 SVTPLDVSVGA
+233 
-244 AGTQITTADPIA
+244 ITTAAPIA

-261 EAKQADS
+261 EVEQANS
-268 TGVLTSGTTTGI
+268 TGVPTSGTTNKI
-280 VSPEV
+280 VPPEV
-285 GPAGTQI
+285 GTAGTQI
-292 IEEAP
+292 IEDAP
-297 ANEKVEQG
+297 ADEKVEQG
-305 LPTITSPEFDLS
+305 LPTITAPEFDLS

-323 KSIIDASGLGGIPS
+323 KSIIDASGLGSIPS

-344 ARGSADTYLGR
+344 ARESADAYLGR

-373 KRMSDPRKSRE
+373 ERMSDPRKSRE

-422 EKRLKEII
+422 EKRLKDII

-443 GRAGLTAGTAAM
+443 GKAGLGAGTAAAV
-455 DRADANRRQAGSI
+455 RADANRRQVGDI
-468 MAEMTAS
+468 MAQTIAS
-475 EIQLA
+475 DIQLA
-480 MTEAEMRLS
+480 IAEAEAEIS
-489 ADQSNVRNRL
+489 ANQSNLRAYL
-499 DQLQIESTEAI
+499 DKMQIESQEN
-510 AREESVAQGKLRT
+510 LRR

-530 TDRLMDIYQTH
+530 TDRLMEIYKTH
-541 VDKMSGFVQGVIE
+541 VDNMSGFVQKVIE

-610 RLESM
+610 RLEGM

-622 MDPATKAL
+622 TTRGSGMGSQGIELPPDIDAL
-630 VEQYQNR
+630 VDQYQNR

>member
-78 DMVQQTAGI
+78 DMAQQTAGI

-147 TQADITAYRT
+147 TQADIDAYRRSGGQSRRSRT
-157 KLRGSNPRAAAAIT
+157 QLT
-171 DERIREILSPP
+171 DEQIRTILER
-182 AYGSGSTKA
+182 
-191 DITAYRTKL
+191 TAGPDTSSMMQTRRGL
-200 RDAYLSA
+200 RRDPSA
-207 AFKTDDGIREIL
+207 Q
-219 RPAYGSGSIPTDPK
+219 P
-233 SVTPLDVSVGA
+233 
-244 AGTQITTADPIA
+244 ITTADPIA
-256 TLAQQ
+256 TLAEQ
-261 EAKQADS
+261 EAKQVDS
-268 TGVLTSGTTTGI
+268 TGVPISGTTTEI
-280 VSPEV
+280 VPPEV
-285 GPAGTQI
+285 GAAGTTNKIVPPEVGAAGTQI

-297 ANEKVEQG
+297 TNEKVEQG
-305 LPTITSPEFDLS
+305 LPTITAPEFDLS

-323 KSIIDASGLGGIPS
+323 KSIIDASGLGSIPS

-344 ARGSADTYLGR
+344 ARESADAYLGR

-422 EKRLKEII
+422 EKRLKDII

-443 GRAGLTAGTAAM
+443 GKAGLGAGTAAAV
-455 DRADANRRQAGSI
+455 RADANRRQVGDI
-468 MAEMTAS
+468 MAQTIAS
-475 EIQLA
+475 DIQLA
-480 MTEAEMRLS
+480 IAEAEKKLS
-489 ADQSNVRNRL
+489 ADQSNARNLL
-499 DQLQIESTEAI
+499 DKMQIESQEN
-510 AREESVAQGKLRT
+510 LRM
-523 AIQTEAS
+523 AIQNEAG
-530 TDRLMDIYQTH
+530 TDRLMGIYQTH
-541 VDKMSGFVQGVIE
+541 VANMSGFVQRVIE

-610 RLESM
+610 RLEGM
-615 GVSLSGP
+615 GVTLSGP
-622 MDPATKAL
+622 TRGSGMGNQDIDIKDAATKAA
-630 VEQYQNR
+630 VEKYQ

>member
-78 DMVQQTAGI
+78 DMAQQTAGI

-147 TQADITAYRT
+147 TQADIDAYRRSGGQSRRSRT
-157 KLRGSNPRAAAAIT
+157 QLT
-171 DERIREILSPP
+171 DEQIRTILER
-182 AYGSGSTKA
+182 
-191 DITAYRTKL
+191 TAGPDTSSMMQTRRGL
-200 RDAYLSA
+200 RRDPSA
-207 AFKTDDGIREIL
+207 Q
-219 RPAYGSGSIPTDPK
+219 P
-233 SVTPLDVSVGA
+233 
-244 AGTQITTADPIA
+244 ITTAAPIA

-268 TGVLTSGTTTGI
+268 TGVLTSGTTNEI
-280 VSPEV
+280 VPPEV
-285 GPAGTQI
+285 GAAGTQI

-297 ANEKVEQG
+297 TNEKVEQG
-305 LPTITSPEFDLS
+305 LPTITAPEFDLS

-323 KSIIDASGLGGIPS
+323 KSIIDASGLGSIPS

-344 ARGSADTYLGR
+344 ARESADTYLGR

-443 GRAGLTAGTAAM
+443 GKAGLTAGTAAAG
-455 DRADANRRQAGSI
+455 RADANRRQVGAI
-468 MAEMTAS
+468 MAQTIAS
-475 EIQLA
+475 DIQLA
-480 MTEAEMRLS
+480 MSRS
-489 ADQSNVRNRL
+489 RN
-499 DQLQIESTEAI
+499 
-510 AREESVAQGKLRT
+510 
-523 AIQTEAS
+523 
-530 TDRLMDIYQTH
+530 
-541 VDKMSGFVQGVIE
+541 
-554 NDDQLTALQ
+554 
-563 NKAEKTG
+563 
-570 EQKDIDAYN
+570 
-579 ARLNN
+579 
-584 VIIQANTMMNA
+584 
-595 GRNGGML
+595 
-602 GFEETLRA
+602 ETVCR
-610 RLESM
+610 S
-615 GVSLSGP
+615 
-622 MDPATKAL
+622 K
-630 VEQYQNR
+630 

>member
-50 RDIQMQMAQDPQT
+50 RDIQMQMAQEPQT

-78 DMVQQTAGI
+78 DMAEQTAGI

-147 TQADITAYRT
+147 TQADIDAYRRSGGQSRRSRT
-157 KLRGSNPRAAAAIT
+157 QLT
-171 DERIREILSPP
+171 DEQIRTILER
-182 AYGSGSTKA
+182 
-191 DITAYRTKL
+191 TAGPDTSSMMQTRRGL
-200 RDAYLSA
+200 RRDPSA
-207 AFKTDDGIREIL
+207 Q
-219 RPAYGSGSIPTDPK
+219 P
-233 SVTPLDVSVGA
+233 
-244 AGTQITTADPIA
+244 ITTADPIA
-256 TLAQQ
+256 TLAEQ
-261 EAKQADS
+261 EVEQANS
-268 TGVLTSGTTTGI
+268 TGVPTSGTTNEI
-280 VSPEV
+280 VPPEV
-285 GPAGTQI
+285 GTAGTQI

-297 ANEKVEQG
+297 TNEKVEQG
-305 LPTITSPEFDLS
+305 LPTITAPEFDLS

-323 KSIIDASGLGGIPS
+323 KSIIDASGLGSIPS

-344 ARGSADTYLGR
+344 ARESADTYLGR
-355 KEKATKYGQLTDR
+355 KEKAAKYGQLTDR

-422 EKRLKEII
+422 EKRLKDII

-443 GRAGLTAGTAAM
+443 GKAGLGAGTAAAV
-455 DRADANRRQAGSI
+455 RADANRRQVGDI
-468 MAEMTAS
+468 MAQTIAS
-475 EIQLA
+475 DIQLA
-480 MTEAEMRLS
+480 IAEAEAEIS
-489 ADQSNVRNRL
+489 ANQSNLRAYL
-499 DQLQIESTEAI
+499 DKMQIESQEN
-510 AREESVAQGKLRT
+510 LRR

-530 TDRLMDIYQTH
+530 TDRLMEIYKTH
-541 VDKMSGFVQGVIE
+541 VDNMSGFVQKVIE

-570 EQKDIDAYN
+570 EPKDVDAYN

-595 GRNGGML
+595 GHNGGML

-610 RLESM
+610 RLEGM
-615 GVSLSGP
+615 GVTLSGP
-622 MDPATKAL
+622 TRGSGMGDQDIDIKDAATKAV
-630 VEQYQNR
+630 VEKYQ

>member
-78 DMVQQTAGI
+78 DMAQQTAGI

-147 TQADITAYRT
+147 TQADIDAYRRSGGQSRRSRT
-157 KLRGSNPRAAAAIT
+157 QLT
-171 DERIREILSPP
+171 DEQIRTILER
-182 AYGSGSTKA
+182 
-191 DITAYRTKL
+191 TAGPDTSSMMQTRRGL
-200 RDAYLSA
+200 RRDPSA
-207 AFKTDDGIREIL
+207 Q
-219 RPAYGSGSIPTDPK
+219 P
-233 SVTPLDVSVGA
+233 
-244 AGTQITTADPIA
+244 ITTAAPIA

-261 EAKQADS
+261 EAEQADS
-268 TGVLTSGTTTGI
+268 TGVLTSGTTNEI
-280 VSPEV
+280 VPPEV
-285 GPAGTQI
+285 GAAGTQI

-297 ANEKVEQG
+297 TNEKVEQG
-305 LPTITSPEFDLS
+305 LPTITAPEFDLS

-323 KSIIDASGLGGIPS
+323 KSIIDASGLGSIPS

-344 ARGSADTYLGR
+344 AGESADAYLGR

-422 EKRLKEII
+422 EKRLKDII

-443 GRAGLTAGTAAM
+443 GKAGLGAGTAAAV
-455 DRADANRRQAGSI
+455 RADANRRQVGDI
-468 MAEMTAS
+468 MAQTIAS
-475 EIQLA
+475 DIQLA
-480 MTEAEMRLS
+480 IAEAEAEIS
-489 ADQSNVRNRL
+489 ANQSNLRAYL
-499 DQLQIESTEAI
+499 DRMQIESQE
-510 AREESVAQGKLRT
+510 KLRM
-523 AIQTEAS
+523 AIQNEAG
-530 TDRLMDIYQTH
+530 TDRLMGIYQTH
-541 VDKMSGFVQGVIE
+541 VDKMAGFVQGVIE

-570 EQKDIDAYN
+570 EPKDVDAYN

-584 VIIQANTMMNA
+584 VLIQANTMMNA

-610 RLESM
+610 RLEGM
-615 GVSLSGP
+615 GVTLSGP
-622 MDPATKAL
+622 TRGSGMGNQDIDIKDAATKAA
-630 VEQYQNR
+630 VEKYQ